1 MSISLNRP
9 CASSLNCDANRA
21 GKIATILAL
30 VLALPAQAAAAE
42 AAPAAAGKASE
53 AKPDLF
59 AQQAG
64 QLRANACAGL
74 YSALGNGAVAGST
87 YTLRTEADPA
97 APDAHTVQGTVGMT
111 YNLPDAKGQAAA
123 LVSAAPVGNRC
134 EGQFVRVVPFQT
146 GCSQVLRDFPEGS
159 RPIGNLSGV
168 PLYQLGGNGGQVLT
182 IPSGE
187 TCVVISI
194 VQGQQQL

>member
-1 MSISLNRP
+1 MGILLNRR
-9 CASSLNCDANRA
+9 CAPFWRSGKKRA
-21 GKIATILAL
+21 AGLGAML
-30 VLALPAQAAAAE
+30 VIVSALPSQAIAAE
-42 AAPAAAGKASE
+42 AAAAKVSGP
-53 AKPDLF
+53 KPDLF

-64 QLRANACAGL
+64 QLRASACAGL
-74 YSALGNGAVAGST
+74 YSALGNGAVEGST
-87 YTLRTEADPA
+87 YTLRTEVDPA
-97 APDAHTVQGTVGMT
+97 APNAHTVQGTVGMT

-123 LVSAAPVGNRC
+123 LVSAAPVGNKC
-134 EGQFVRVVPFQT
+134 EGQFVRVVPFQV

-182 IPSGE
+182 IPSGD